1 MMDRQHGFDR
11 YSLEEDIRKYPE
23 VVTCQVHGSE
33 GKGIK
38 QVDVLL
44 REGTRPD
51 EFETLLKELLTG
63 TYGLLLPPSALNI
76 ESNAV
81 SAETPKNGSAHSANG
96 LKRPKIS
103 NIVFIANSTNGE
115 AQVTLDVDQREG
127 TGQASGHLTSQ
138 QRLRLIAEA
147 TLLAVEDLAD
157 RENQF
162 TVESISEVTLLD
174 QPIIVV
180 LVHCFEPVNKVLSG
194 SCPVADDG
202 SIDHAVV
209 RATLAAI
216 NRVTSRILELPS
228 RSKQEP

>member
-1 MMDRQHGFDR
+1 MMDRQRGFDR

-23 VVTCQVHGSE
+23 VVTCQVHGDE
-33 GKGIK
+33 GKGISK
-38 QVDVLL
+38 VEVLL

-51 EFETLLKELLTG
+51 EFEILLKELLAG
-63 TYGLLLPPSALNI
+63 TYGLSLPPSSLHI
-76 ESNAV
+76 ESNAIPAE
-81 SAETPKNGSAHSANG
+81 SARNGSSHGSNG
-96 LKRPKIS
+96 VKRPKIS

-115 AQVTLDVDQREG
+115 AQVTLDIGKREG

-157 RENQF
+157 REHQF

-174 QPIIVV
+174 QPIVVV

-216 NRVTSRILELPS
+216 NRVTTRILAMPS
-228 RSKQEP
+228 GSK